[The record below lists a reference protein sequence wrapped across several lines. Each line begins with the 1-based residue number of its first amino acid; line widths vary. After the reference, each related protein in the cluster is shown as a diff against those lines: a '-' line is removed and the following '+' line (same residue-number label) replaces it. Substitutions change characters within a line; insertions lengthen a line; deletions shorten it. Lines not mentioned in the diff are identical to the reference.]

1 MLKFINFGNNASNLD
16 GSRWD
21 VSMCEKMS
29 KSINAKRS
37 AVTVLPSRLTNS
49 FPKIRK
55 KQKKKQVVLT
65 NILSCQKLLFF
76 FYWHWWKEKIIPI
89 AVLNLLWSSL
99 NLQKQQQK
107 LSSGSSRPAV
117 RCYWKGMAA
126 QFNSTVISTLP
137 VLHAK
142 GRRVTV
148 LRCTAVYIGPTVAQL
163 PPPLSSCPCV
173 RQSQR
178 VAVPHE

>member
-21 VSMCEKMS
+21 VSVCEKMW

-49 FPKIRK
+49 FRK
-55 KQKKKQVVLT
+55 YEKKVVLT

-76 FYWHWWKEKIIPI
+76 FTDTGGKKKWFPRPFV

-99 NLQKQQQK
+99 NLQKLQQK

-117 RCYWKGMAA
+117 RWCYWKGMAA
-126 QFNSTVISTLP
+126 QFNPTVISTLP

-163 PPPLSSCPCV
+163 PPPLSSCLCV